1 MIVEQVTSK
10 TVTTKFGPKPAY
22 SIKCDGEWFSYGFK
36 KPAFSEGASI
46 EFTFT
51 ENTYGKNV
59 DAASLRVISSGSG
72 KAPMTPSASSSEGG
86 GATPAA
92 APAGRSYGAPA
103 KVFPIPALHGDRA
116 IVRQNSLTN
125 AVNMLKEDKDLAK
138 LTGEARATYVISVAR
153 MFEAYSC
160 GDLDM
165 EMAKEMATKE

>member
-1 MIVEQVTSK
+1 MIVEQISNK

-22 SIKCDGEWFSYGFK
+22 SIKCDGNWYSYGFK
-36 KPAFSEGASI
+36 KPAFAEGAEV

-59 DAASLRVISSGSG
+59 DLASLRVISSGSG
-72 KAPMTPSASSSEGG
+72 KASMAPPSASSEG
-86 GATPAA
+86 AA
-92 APAGRSYGAPA
+92 PTPAGRSYGPPA

-125 AVNMLKEDKDLAK
+125 AVNLLKEDKEMAK
-138 LTGEARATYVISVAR
+138 SSPEARAEAIISIAR

-160 GDLDM
+160 GDLDVA
-165 EMAKEMATKE
+165 MAKEMVAA